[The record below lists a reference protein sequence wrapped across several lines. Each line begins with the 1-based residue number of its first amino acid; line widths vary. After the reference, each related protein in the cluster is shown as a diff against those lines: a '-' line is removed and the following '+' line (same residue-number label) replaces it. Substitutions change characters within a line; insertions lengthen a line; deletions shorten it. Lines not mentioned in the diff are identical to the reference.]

1 MHDFVK
7 KSDPNLNFLSAYV
20 FDFENK
26 NILINMEVAK
36 QIVLGYIRNGR
47 NEALKE
53 LDTEQFRFMSNP
65 DKLLKIDNVKQQLRD
80 LPIQVSNS
88 MSSCFNLVDLN
99 HILPPIL
106 LSYKEMI

>member
-1 MHDFVK
+1 
-7 KSDPNLNFLSAYV
+7 
-20 FDFENK
+20 
-26 NILINMEVAK
+26 
-36 QIVLGYIRNGR
+36 
-47 NEALKE
+47 
-53 LDTEQFRFMSNP
+53 MSNP